1 MKAFLVFLDE
11 SGFLMAPLVRRSW
24 APKGQTPILLQRT
37 QSHQKVSAIAVLC
50 ISPKR
55 DLVYLYFR
63 LHPDANINGELV
75 LQFLKHLRKQLKNHP
90 LILVW
95 DRFLAHRAKKVQSYI
110 TNSKN
115 LSAEHLPPYA
125 PELNPLE
132 NVWGY
137 LKMNSLANDPQ
148 QDVSSLA
155 KTARHHGRS
164 IQRQPSLLRSFVKH
178 IPLFLRLK

>member
-1 MKAFLVFLDE
+1 
-11 SGFLMAPLVRRSW
+11 MAPLVRRSW
-24 APKGQTPILLQRT
+24 APKGHTPILFQRT

-55 DLVYLYFR
+55 DLVSLYFR
-63 LHPDANINGELV
+63 LHPEANVNGELV

-95 DRFLAHRAKKVQSYI
+95 DRFLAHRAKKVQSHI
-110 TNSKN
+110 TNLKH
-115 LSAEHLPPYA
+115 LSAEYLPPYA

-137 LKMNSLANDPQ
+137 LKMNPLVNDPR
-148 QDVSSLA
+148 QDVLSLA
-155 KTARHHGRS
+155 KTARRHGKS
-164 IQRQPSLLRSFVKH
+164 IQHQQLLLRSFVKH
-178 IPLFLRLK
+178 TPLFLRLR